1 MIFNPEE
8 SIDFHGFTG
17 PFVQYTHARIKSVL
31 RKAQGTSNKEPNA
44 KGDLLK
50 LEKDLVILLEQYPT
64 IIDQAVAE
72 HNPSVIAIYVFNLA
86 KAFNTFYT
94 EHSVMN
100 AESEEKKQLR
110 LQLSEMT
117 ANVIASAMGLLGIKV
132 PERM

>member
-1 MIFNPEE
+1 
-8 SIDFHGFTG
+8 SI
-17 PFVQYTHARIKSVL
+17 L
-31 RKAQGTSNKEPNA
+31 RKQTSSGEWRVA
-44 KGDLLK
+44 SGLLR
-50 LEKDLVILLEQYPT
+50 LEKDLIISLEQYPT
-64 IIDQAVAE
+64 ILEQVVAE

-86 KAFNTFYT
+86 KSFNTFYT

-117 ANVIASAMGLLGIKV
+117 ANVIASGMGLLGIKV

>member
-31 RKAQGTSNKEPNA
+31 RKAEGTRGKAQASGA
-44 KGDLLK
+44 LLK
-50 LEKDLVILLEQYPT
+50 LEKDLIVSLEQYPT
-64 IIDQAVAE
+64 ILEQAVTE

-86 KAFNTFYT
+86 KSFNTFYT

-117 ANVIASAMGLLGIKV
+117 ANVIASGMSLLGIRV